1 MTKSVVS
8 CLRSDSKADGVLSET
23 YLGLLKNLRLNS
35 LCHKLTALMNDIVN
49 FYHKELHLRF
59 CGSPRYDIVLVII
72 VNDILQHLVF
82 TKK

>member
-35 LCHKLTALMNDIVN
+35 LCHKLTALMNDIVH

-59 CGSPRYDIVLVII
+59 CGSPRYDIVFVII
-72 VNDILQHLVF
+72 VNDTLQQLVS